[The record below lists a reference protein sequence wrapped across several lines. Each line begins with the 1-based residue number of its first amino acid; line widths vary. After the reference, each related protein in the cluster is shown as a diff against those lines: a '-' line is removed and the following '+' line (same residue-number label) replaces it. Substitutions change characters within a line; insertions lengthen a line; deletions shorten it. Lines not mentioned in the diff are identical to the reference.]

1 MTDIWKQA
9 GVETSADMVM
19 PLPLTQEGIRQ
30 LPLES
35 LTQEVA
41 DGAAESMY
49 PGVQLPGN
57 LKITVLPIV
66 PGITMFSYIRFFNAY
81 PGAGSVDIYVNG
93 RKVASNLLYRNFTE
107 YMKAFPGYYRVAVFR
122 AGTTESPLT
131 VSYIN
136 LIGYR
141 IYTAALT
148 GTEGN
153 VSLEMINDN
162 RRFLQGNMA
171 YVRFVQLS
179 ANAPRM
185 DVYLDDSLV
194 LSDLNYKEVSR
205 YMAVVPGG
213 KAYTIYVVGDMND
226 RVGLQ
231 VVIPLEGASYLAF

>member
-1 MTDIWKQA
+1 
-9 GVETSADMVM
+9 
-19 PLPLTQEGIRQ
+19 
-30 LPLES
+30 
-35 LTQEVA
+35 
-41 DGAAESMY
+41 
-49 PGVQLPGN
+49 
-57 LKITVLPIV
+57 
-66 PGITMFSYIRFFNAY
+66 
-81 PGAGSVDIYVNG
+81 
-93 RKVASNLLYRNFTE
+93 
-107 YMKAFPGYYRVAVFR
+107 MKAFPGYYRVAVFR
-122 AGTTESPLT
+122 AGTTENPLT

-205 YMAVVPGG
+205 YMAVVPGEHNLKLREYFSG
-213 KAYTIYVVGDMND
+213 AVLLEDPVAVSYTHLDVYKRQG
-226 RVGLQ
+226 
-231 VVIPLEGASYLAF
+231 